1 MSSEPEPTNPLGEFR
16 HDQEALTP
24 HQSAR
29 TPSRRRL
36 RPELLVLI
44 GALLLAAGVAVGL
57 AVTSAGA
64 GRTGELKL
72 DVAISQ
78 HRTAALTAI
87 ARAVD
92 VGFGPVVAPAL
103 LVTTCTIL
111 WFRSQFA
118 AVTVAGLTPIG
129 WLSVEVGKAVV
140 DRPRPPAGTVHALVS
155 ETAADSYP
163 SGHTAFAAAVIFAAG
178 AAMLLAQ
185 RRPAVVWWIGVPV
198 VMVVGA
204 SRLYLGV
211 HYLTDVT
218 ASPIFAAGAM
228 LIGIAL
234 GGPALLRL
242 REGDHRRQSG

>member
-1 MSSEPEPTNPLGEFR
+1 M
-16 HDQEALTP
+16 
-24 HQSAR
+24 
-29 TPSRRRL
+29 
-36 RPELLVLI
+36 VLI
-44 GALLLAAGVAVGL
+44 GVLLLAAGVAVGL

-72 DVAISQ
+72 DVAISH

-103 LVTTCTIL
+103 LVTTCAIL
-111 WFRSQFA
+111 WFRSRFE
-118 AVTVAGLTPIG
+118 AVTVAGLTLIG
-129 WLSVEVGKAVV
+129 WLSVVVGKAVV

-163 SGHTAFAAAVIFAAG
+163 SGHTAFAAAVMFAAG

-218 ASPIFAAGAM
+218 ASPLFAGGTV
-228 LIGIAL
+228 LIAAAL
-234 GGPALLRL
+234 AAPKLLRL
-242 REGDHRRQSG
+242 RDHDQRRRPG